1 MKYIIF
7 LFLFVLGCEVDEV
20 KKIGQSRQGM
30 PDAESWDAKITLTNE
45 GVKRAVI
52 RAGHLEKYNEKKYIR
67 LDDNV
72 DADFFNENEVYTTNL
87 KSKVAEIEEE
97 RDYLIAIGNVVVL
110 SDSGVTLFTDTLSWD
125 NVKEKVFTEN
135 KVVFI
140 TEQNDTLHGIGFE
153 SDVEL
158 NNWKILKPTGIFK
171 VENNEK

>member
-1 MKYIIF
+1 MKYILF

-20 KKIGQSRQGM
+20 KKIGKSRQGM
-30 PDAESWDAKITLTNE
+30 PDAESWDAIITLTNE

-52 RAGHLEKYNEKKYIR
+52 RAGHLEKYNVG
-67 LDDNV
+67 DNV

>member
-1 MKYIIF
+1 M
-7 LFLFVLGCEVDEV
+7 
-20 KKIGQSRQGM
+20 
-30 PDAESWDAKITLTNE
+30 
-45 GVKRAVI
+45 
-52 RAGHLEKYNEKKYIR
+52 
-67 LDDNV
+67 
-72 DADFFNENEVYTTNL
+72 
-87 KSKVAEIEEE
+87 
-97 RDYLIAIGNVVVL
+97 L

>member
-1 MKYIIF
+1 MKYILF

-20 KKIGQSRQGM
+20 KKIGKSRQGM
-30 PDAESWDAKITLTNE
+30 PDAESWDAIITLTNE

-87 KSKVAEIEEE
+87 KSKVDEIEEE
-97 RDYLIAIGNVVVL
+97 RDFLIAIGNVVVL

-125 NVKEKVFTEN
+125 NIKEKVFTEN

>member
-1 MKYIIF
+1 MNPNQHFIGVII
-7 LFLFVLGCEVDEV
+7 G
-20 KKIGQSRQGM
+20 KKHNL
-30 PDAESWDAKITLTNE
+30 AEK
-45 GVKRAVI
+45 
-52 RAGHLEKYNEKKYIR
+52 
-67 LDDNV
+67 
-72 DADFFNENEVYTTNL
+72 
-87 KSKVAEIEEE
+87 
-97 RDYLIAIGNVVVL
+97 
-110 SDSGVTLFTDTLSWD
+110 D